1 MRGRSKNIGRLEL
14 KQKAEKAGC
23 KSGWPRRLWFLLL
36 LAGDKPN
43 MSLRRDWLRVL
54 CRCFVGCSSLT
65 LFLTPI
71 DQTLMLTQIPKLSW
85 MLVLLA
91 VCIGLC
97 RIEESML
104 RPNWK
109 GVLVLLE
116 VLELLRTFP
125 LEKKQFRRN
134 NKAIYTYLKD
144 HQKEVGLGLFSVANC
159 Y

>member
-1 MRGRSKNIGRLEL
+1 MKGRSKNIGHLEL

-23 KSGWPRRLWFLLL
+23 QSRLAKTIGFLLL

-43 MSLRRDWLRVL
+43 TMSLRRDWLRVL
-54 CRCFVGCSSLT
+54 SSCFRGCSLP
-65 LFLTPI
+65 LFLTPL
-71 DQTLMLTQIPKLSW
+71 DPTPLLTQIPKPSW
-85 MLVLLA
+85 MFVLLA

-97 RIEESML
+97 QIKESML

-109 GVLVLLE
+109 DILVLLE

-134 NKAIYTYLKD
+134 NIA
-144 HQKEVGLGLFSVANC
+144 V
-159 Y
+159 